1 MMFCIQVTFLNQES
15 TRLLARARQAEN
27 GELDKNFNAAEMD
40 KTKVVILYFF
50 LHPEVRSLKGR
61 LEEEGREG
69 ERQEE
74 TISRLATHP
83 VKTLVITPG
92 QVHGGIVVFRPP
104 KIGIL
109 IG

>member
-1 MMFCIQVTFLNQES
+1 MMICIQVTFLNQES

-27 GELDKNFNAAEMD
+27 GELDKSFNAAEMH

-83 VKTLVITPG
+83 VITLG

-104 KIGIL
+104 EKWTFECIK
-109 IG
+109 